1 MILLS
6 FAYSYDRD
14 LNLDSKHSGHM
25 DILIMRVIEDIQ
37 PARKFVS
44 SLPNFKF
51 QAVNG
56 YEVTSR
62 SAYESKRA
70 GGIDRKNI
78 RA

>member
-1 MILLS
+1 
-6 FAYSYDRD
+6 
-14 LNLDSKHSGHM
+14 
-25 DILIMRVIEDIQ
+25 MRVIEDIQ

-62 SAYESKRA
+62 SAYESTIAGGTGPKNKRA
-70 GGIDRKNI
+70 
-78 RA
+78 